1 MVQTLIAKKIH
12 MTGAFIGS
20 PRDINEM
27 FEFAV
32 QHDIRPWIQKIP
44 LEDANDAVVKMDQGK
59 AHYRFVLVNETNGG
73 DVADEE
79 H

>member
-1 MVQTLIAKKIH
+1 VDSEGEPPNTDLTFKLLNPLLSQ
-12 MTGAFIGS
+12 
-20 PRDINEM
+20 
-27 FEFAV
+27 
-32 QHDIRPWIQKIP
+32 IP